1 MGQKLREKVIAIC
14 LGSLCPFKIIV
25 FSKSML
31 LLGNNEIL
39 RKKIC
44 KKARL
49 AGDWK
54 FPTQLT
60 NKFMQN
66 NFYSNRQPQKQP
78 AVVAM
83 LPKANSLPVFSYFC
97 FEGYFV
103 PFVPQ
108 GRTRQS
114 RLVWAL

>member
-1 MGQKLREKVIAIC
+1 MQGHSQPLRSVLKGISYYSCDIFK
-14 LGSLCPFKIIV
+14 SLLDRKD
-25 FSKSML
+25 S
-31 LLGNNEIL
+31 GE

-78 AVVAM
+78 AVVAT
-83 LPKANSLPVFSYFC
+83 LPKVNSLPVFSYFC